1 MVRKLNDK
9 INLNKK
15 IDINLVFKKDINRVT
30 KKYLLNKYELENH
43 ILIKSKLKKLQ
54 VLYFEITNYFR

>member
-1 MVRKLNDK
+1 MVKKLNDK

-43 ILIKSKLKKLQ
+43 ILIKSKLKKIAS
-54 VLYFEITNYFR
+54 FIF

>member
-43 ILIKSKLKKLQ
+43 ILIKSKLKKIAS
-54 VLYFEITNYFR
+54 FIF